1 MEKSEIDHGYGNK
14 SELPWKKSPPTSEM
28 RAELAERGLEPLTD
42 DELTE
47 LSATFNKLLEVV
59 EPGASTWLPLFKKM
73 DDDDSGVIF
82 GCVCFQKRFH

>member
-42 DELTE
+42 DGSGNDVYTIMP
-47 LSATFNKLLEVV
+47 ATF
-59 EPGASTWLPLFKKM
+59 EPGKVGSFFLSVVADCEFMLKRDTSTDRKP
-73 DDDDSGVIF
+73 
-82 GCVCFQKRFH
+82 RN